1 MADEIRSD
9 LDPADGHRYR
19 IHLCVGLHCAARGS
33 RQLMS
38 VLQRELQAAGV
49 ADEVEV
55 LETTCRNRCDFG
67 PSLNVYPGPVWYNEI
82 DAPAVARIVR
92 EHLVEGNVVEDLT
105 IASAM
110 RRKRERDARKAALRT
125 SRGA

>member
-1 MADEIRSD
+1 MKAE
-9 LDPADGHRYR
+9 
-19 IHLCVGLHCAARGS
+19 
-33 RQLMS
+33 
-38 VLQRELQAAGV
+38 REVPVSAGP
-49 ADEVEV
+49 DEVEV

-92 EHLVEGNVVEDLT
+92 EHLVDGNVVEDLT

-110 RRKRERDARKAALRT
+110 RRKRERDARKAALRA